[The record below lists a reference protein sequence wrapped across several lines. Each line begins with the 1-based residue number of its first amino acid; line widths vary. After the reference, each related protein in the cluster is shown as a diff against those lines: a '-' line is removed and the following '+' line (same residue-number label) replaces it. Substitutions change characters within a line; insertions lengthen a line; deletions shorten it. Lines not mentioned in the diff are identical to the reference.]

1 VTVRTDSFVPAPE
14 ELRRAFTGKSS
25 TELLFFARQCLERG
39 GYDQV
44 LALGAALGE
53 AFAEDPSLALT
64 LGVARFLAGERAAAR
79 DAVAALVAAR
89 PDDPNALSVLA
100 EMRARSG
107 DPSGAVE
114 NLKALVALYPDYPG
128 ALSTLATLLMPGPS
142 YREVLR
148 AVHAALKPRTYLEIG
163 VAAGATLALATGSEL
178 AVGVDP
184 VEAPLEHALPP
195 GARVVRQP
203 SATFFASRRREELF
217 GEHPV
222 ELTFIDGLH
231 LFEAALGD
239 FIGAEAWS
247 GPASTIVLHDCLP
260 VAPVAARRERATR
273 FWVGDAWK
281 AVWALARY
289 RPDLRIRTLLT
300 PPSGLVFV
308 RRLEPRSR
316 TLETARSRIES
327 ELGALDYPL
336 AIGQWPEE
344 LHVLRSTPEGL
355 AEALA

>member
-1 VTVRTDSFVPAPE
+1 
-14 ELRRAFTGKSS
+14 
-25 TELLFFARQCLERG
+25 
-39 GYDQV
+39 
-44 LALGAALGE
+44 
-53 AFAEDPSLALT
+53 
-64 LGVARFLAGERAAAR
+64 
-79 DAVAALVAAR
+79 
-89 PDDPNALSVLA
+89 
-100 EMRARSG
+100 
-107 DPSGAVE
+107 
-114 NLKALVALYPDYPG
+114 
-128 ALSTLATLLMPGPS
+128 
-142 YREVLR
+142 
-148 AVHAALKPRTYLEIG
+148 
-163 VAAGATLALATGSEL
+163 
-178 AVGVDP
+178 
-184 VEAPLEHALPP
+184 
-195 GARVVRQP
+195 
-203 SATFFASRRREELF
+203 
-217 GEHPV
+217 
-222 ELTFIDGLH
+222 
-231 LFEAALGD
+231 
-239 FIGAEAWS
+239 
-247 GPASTIVLHDCLP
+247 LP